1 MTEKNY
7 DVDAFPTFH
16 PSGKFGLNQPRKI
29 KISDQEYFAQRIL
42 NKDARFR
49 NSKKYLFSAVYRIE
63 RKQLESQIR
72 MSFRKGFV
80 NNNNLL
86 RIEDGFHMFDKIP
99 GRVTRFRLCHQF
111 LYKPRP
117 GFHGLESF
125 YTGNGATYAGRLNAF
140 SLNLHSLI
148 YFKLQKRW

>member
-1 MTEKNY
+1 MFEPIILCLNISSRLLLLLSGEGKLPTNLMMEPNY
-7 DVDAFPTFH
+7 DLDAFPTFH
-16 PSGKFGLNQPRKI
+16 PSGKNGLNQKRDK
-29 KISDQEYFAQRIL
+29 KISDQDYFCQRIL
-42 NKDARFR
+42 NKDQRFR

-99 GRVTRFRLCHQF
+99 GKVTRFRQ
-111 LYKPRP
+111 
-117 GFHGLESF
+117 
-125 YTGNGATYAGRLNAF
+125 
-140 SLNLHSLI
+140 I
-148 YFKLQKRW
+148 